1 MEIQEYKTEDKNVF
15 MRLYCCDGILDIRT
29 IMVGKSI
36 SYPIHANL
44 KGIGRKALALANRLK
59 KKRKNE

>member
-29 IMVGKSI
+29 IMVGKVLVI
-36 SYPIHANL
+36 LLCQFGGNR
-44 KGIGRKALALANRLK
+44 RKALALAAAIFYQPT
-59 KKRKNE
+59 